1 MDGGIDNCG
10 HDILYLRFIFKGG
23 EVAESTK
30 VLSLLLLVGLIQ
42 VQILVAARSGKNF
55 FFFSFFF
62 FFFFFLSKIHHLP
75 DSTIGI
81 TNNVFFLDPL
91 GFGDRLS
98 DCPTI

>member
-1 MDGGIDNCG
+1 M
-10 HDILYLRFIFKGG
+10 
-23 EVAESTK
+23 AESTK

-55 FFFSFFF
+55 FLFFF
-62 FFFFFLSKIHHLP
+62 LFFLSKIHHLP